1 MMIAKV
7 HKAAPWLGATSI
19 AVLVALTDP
28 LSANFG
34 DYRFDAQAAV
44 QALSRLRIDQFLALH
59 PLMGSFSLILR
70 APFVAASRLVGG
82 GTLGAYRAGVL
93 PCLLAV
99 ALLGA
104 WLLLDMHR
112 RGRGRVAGL
121 AVLAVL
127 ILDPATYQVLLWG
140 HPEELLAGALCVAA
154 VLAAGRGRAAWAG
167 VLLGLALGTKQ
178 WTLLA
183 ILPVLIAGSGHPRQT
198 LGVAAVVSGLLWL
211 PGLVFDGG
219 GVVASNASLADSA
232 SWVSPLNVWWPFAH
246 VHHLH
251 AFDGVGTATVDHYQ
265 LPAAL
270 NLVAH
275 PLILLIGVGLG
286 LLHLIW
292 TRSRGGTDML
302 TRGLALLAA
311 LLLMRCFLDPWSNV
325 YYPAPFVLSL
335 IAWEASRSSG
345 LPLTAIYAV
354 AGLAFIL
361 ERVYPLGHPALTCV
375 IYLVWALPLASA
387 MGLTAF
393 GLRSSDLR
401 IPGRFGAVALRV
413 RHS

>member
-311 LLLMRCFLDPWSNV
+311 LLLMRCFRVSS
-325 YYPAPFVLSL
+325 SL
-335 IAWEASRSSG
+335 GGEG
-345 LPLTAIYAV
+345 
-354 AGLAFIL
+354 
-361 ERVYPLGHPALTCV
+361 RVG
-375 IYLVWALPLASA
+375 WAA
-387 MGLTAF
+387 
-393 GLRSSDLR
+393 
-401 IPGRFGAVALRV
+401 
-413 RHS
+413 